1 MGDKLDSTVE
11 FPKIDPSSPYYL
23 GSQDGPGAK
32 ISHIMLRRDNYHDW
46 QHSMTMSLKAR
57 RKFGFIDGSIKKPTS
72 KFDLDNWEAVHCTLV
87 QWLRNTIDPS
97 ILDNVSYVTDA
108 SVLWAELKEQF
119 DVVDG
124 TKIHGLKTQLNNCKQ
139 TKGMD
144 VTTYYGKLK
153 TLWDSII
160 MHEPPFA
167 CKCGK
172 CECDIGSAALK
183 RLDNERLHQFFMGL
197 DYSLYGSVR
206 SQQFQLDPLPSLSR
220 AYSVVVQQE
229 RLKTESNPDVS
240 EVAAFTVPNSSI
252 D

>member
-57 RKFGFIDGSIKKPTS
+57 HKFGFIDDSIKKPTS
-72 KFDLDNWEAVHCTLV
+72 KFDLDNWEVVHCTLV

-97 ILDNVSYVTDA
+97 ILHNVSYVADA

-124 TKIHGLKTQLNNCKQ
+124 TKIHGLKTQLHNCKQ
-139 TKGMD
+139 IKGMD

-153 TLWDSII
+153 SLWDALIV
-160 MHEPPFA
+160 HEPPFA
-167 CKCGK
+167 CQCGK
-172 CECDIGSAALK
+172 CECEIGLAALK
-183 RLDNERLHQFFMGL
+183 RLDNERLHQFCMGP
-197 DYSLYGSVR
+197 DSSLYDEGVR
-206 SQQFQLDPLPSLSR
+206 SQQF
-220 AYSVVVQQE
+220 
-229 RLKTESNPDVS
+229 
-240 EVAAFTVPNSSI
+240 
-252 D
+252 

>member
-23 GSQDGPGAK
+23 GSQYGPGAK

-97 ILDNVSYVTDA
+97 IIDNVSYVADA

-139 TKGMD
+139 TKG
-144 VTTYYGKLK
+144 
-153 TLWDSII
+153 
-160 MHEPPFA
+160 
-167 CKCGK
+167 
-172 CECDIGSAALK
+172 SAALK
-183 RLDNERLHQFFMGL
+183 RLDNERLHQLFMGL
-197 DYSLYGSVR
+197 DSSLYGSVR

-220 AYSVVVQQE
+220 AYSVVV
-229 RLKTESNPDVS
+229 
-240 EVAAFTVPNSSI
+240 
-252 D
+252 